1 MVHLTF
7 SLSNDLSAKI
17 RAALFTRKK
26 SDRNILQILVIEE
39 VKFKI
44 SIDRSTPFDL
54 GELK

>member
-26 SDRNILQILVIEE
+26 SDRNILQILLIEE